1 MVLVLIAAAIVSL
14 ITSIISHESPA
25 DVIIIMVVVLVNA
38 ILGVYQESKAEKAI
52 EALQEMSK
60 ATTRVIRDGHVL
72 ITNSEDIVP
81 GDVILLEAG
90 DAVPSDAR
98 IIECASLKVE
108 EAALTGESVPVLKQ
122 EEKIE
127 IENDKEPLLGDR
139 KNMLYMG
146 SNIVYGRAKAVV
158 ISTGMDTE
166 MGKIADALSKAK
178 DGETPLQKKLNQ
190 LSKILTILVLIICVV
205 IFGVDLLRNGLM
217 VELPVKPF

>member
-1 MVLVLIAAAIVSL
+1 MKEYLKNVEEVIQEQETSKDLGLSTEEVEKRQATFGKNKLKEGKKTPLILRFLGELKDPMVLVLIAAAIISL

-122 EEKIE
+122 EEKL
-127 IENDKEPLLGDR
+127 KLKTT
-139 KNMLYMG
+139 KNLY
-146 SNIVYGRAKAVV
+146 
-158 ISTGMDTE
+158 
-166 MGKIADALSKAK
+166 
-178 DGETPLQKKLNQ
+178 
-190 LSKILTILVLIICVV
+190 
-205 IFGVDLLRNGLM
+205 
-217 VELPVKPF
+217 

>member
-139 KNMLYMG
+139 K
-146 SNIVYGRAKAVV
+146 
-158 ISTGMDTE
+158 
-166 MGKIADALSKAK
+166 
-178 DGETPLQKKLNQ
+178 
-190 LSKILTILVLIICVV
+190 ICF
-205 IFGVDLLRNGLM
+205 IWAATSFMAGLRQ
-217 VELPVKPF
+217 